1 MASIFLVPHFAISA
15 TVHLIG
21 FATFYATLL
30 TSIAFYRLSPW
41 HPLAKY
47 PGPILAKLSKLW
59 AIFMLSS
66 ERRRSTI
73 IKLHKEPGPYVRI
86 GKFFRIFNESY
97 LSLTW

>member
-1 MASIFLVPHFAISA
+1 MTSIFLVPHFAISA

-21 FATFYATLL
+21 FATFYATLI

-41 HPLAKY
+41 HPLAKN
-47 PGPILAKLSKLW
+47 PGPTLAKFSKLW

-66 ERRRSTI
+66 ERRHSTTI
-73 IKLHKEPGPYVRI
+73 ELNKKLGLYVRI

-97 LSLTW
+97 ISLT